1 MTLIILGLSKGGENM
16 PPREFTE
23 NVLEVGV
30 EPSIEEASDGGGS
43 CVSGGVDGGGGDSK
57 EGGGESS
64 MEEEEASDGES
75 DGVGDGV
82 ADPSSLEQE
91 RDGGGLLDLEHSSSS
106 SFLLP
111 SEASFTATSSLAM
124 E

>member
-1 MTLIILGLSKGGENM
+1 M
-16 PPREFTE
+16 
-23 NVLEVGV
+23 
-30 EPSIEEASDGGGS
+30 EEASDGGGS
-43 CVSGGVDGGGGDSK
+43 CASGGVDGGGGDST

-64 MEEEEASDGES
+64 VEEEGASDGES
-75 DGVGDGV
+75 DGVGGSV

-91 RDGGGLLDLEHSSSS
+91 RDGGGLLGLEHSSPS

-111 SEASFTATSSLAM
+111 SEASSTTMSSLAM